1 MPSWFKSRH
10 VFLAD
15 LDPEKMRIGRKR
27 LDLGFLLG
35 RHAFV
40 EDYESKRSAVG
51 VSRCRS
57 DYCGR
62 VRRIIAV
69 KPERDVD
76 FLRHGQIGLFP
87 APHARRLRHHWTNR
101 R

>member
-1 MPSWFKSRH
+1 
-10 VFLAD
+10 
-15 LDPEKMRIGRKR
+15 
-27 LDLGFLLG
+27 LLG

-62 VRRIIAV
+62 VRRIIAI
-69 KPERDVD
+69 KPERDID
-76 FLRHGQIGLFP
+76 FLRHGQISLFRRRTLEDCDIIGLTADISP
-87 APHARRLRHHWTNR
+87 RQ
-101 R
+101 